1 MDGFCEEETERRDG
15 NDHAR
20 HPTSSFGNLFTQTL
34 FTETLFT
41 ETLFTKTVFTQTLFT
56 DTLFTQTLFTKT
68 VFTQTLFTQTLFT
81 ETLFTKTLFTQ
92 TFHKNPIKCCVSKI
106 NQIYPVMN
114 QCSHAATEHVAV
126 TM

>member
-20 HPTSSFGNLFTQTL
+20 HPTSSFGNLFTQAL
-34 FTETLFT
+34 FTE
-41 ETLFTKTVFTQTLFT
+41 
-56 DTLFTQTLFTKT
+56 
-68 VFTQTLFTQTLFT
+68 TLFT